1 MLELVK
7 AGGWPMIPLLLLT
20 VVGLAIIVERFWTLR
35 RKAVLPPGLGDEVR
49 AWAAR
54 GRLDPVHIES
64 LRRTSP
70 LGALLAAALDV
81 RQRPREEIRERVE
94 DVGRHLV
101 HRMERFL
108 NTLGTIAA
116 AGPLL
121 GLFGTVVGMIQ
132 MFLGILDHGVGDVN
146 QLAGGIGKA
155 LICTAAGMIVAIPA
169 LMFHRYFRGRIAGYI
184 VEMEH
189 EAITLMDTLDTRTI
203 PTAPVV
209 EAPLASSSLAPA
221 PVGVA

>member
-1 MLELVK
+1 
-7 AGGWPMIPLLLLT
+7 MIPLLL
-20 VVGLAIIVERFWTLR
+20 VSALALPIMVERFRSLR
-35 RKAVLPPGLGDEVR
+35 RKRVLPPRLGDDVR

-54 GRLDPVHIES
+54 GKLDPAHIES
-64 LRRTSP
+64 LRQNSP

-81 RQRPREEIRERVE
+81 RTRPRDQIRERIE

-101 HRMERFL
+101 HRMERYL

-132 MFLGILDHGVGDVN
+132 MFLGILDHGMGDVN

-155 LICTAAGMIVAIPA
+155 LVCTATGMVVAIPA
-169 LMFHRYFRGRIAGYI
+169 LAFHRYFRGRIAGYI
-184 VEMEH
+184 VDMEN
-189 EAITLMDTLDTRTI
+189 EAIQLLDTLDTPSASARV
-203 PTAPVV
+203 APGSHGITP
-209 EAPLASSSLAPA
+209 PLAAS
-221 PVGVA
+221 

>member
-1 MLELVK
+1 
-7 AGGWPMIPLLLLT
+7 MIPLLLLSA
-20 VVGLAIIVERFWTLR
+20 LALALIVERGWALR
-35 RKAVLPPGLGDEVR
+35 RSRVMPAKLGDEVR

-54 GRLDPVHIES
+54 AALDPAHIDS
-64 LRRTSP
+64 LRQTSP
-70 LGALLAAALDV
+70 LGTLLAAVLDMRSRSRAV
-81 RQRPREEIRERVE
+81 MREGVE

-101 HRMERFL
+101 HRMERYL

-132 MFLGILDHGVGDVN
+132 MCLGILDYGIGDVN

-155 LICTAAGMIVAIPA
+155 LVCTATGMIVAIPA

-184 VEMEH
+184 VDMEH
-189 EAITLMDTLDTRTI
+189 EAIQLLDTLDTR
-203 PTAPVV
+203 PASARVAPG
-209 EAPLASSSLAPA
+209 AIGITP
-221 PVGVA
+221 PVDAT

>member
-1 MLELVK
+1 MLELIR
-7 AGGWPMIPLLLLT
+7 AGGWPMIPLLLLSA
-20 VVGLAIIVERFWTLR
+20 VALAIIVERFWSLR
-35 RKAVLPPGLGDEVR
+35 RDRVLPPGLGDEVR
-49 AWAAR
+49 LWVGR
-54 GRLDPVHIES
+54 GKALDPSHVDS
-64 LRRTSP
+64 LRSTSP

-81 RQRPREEIRERVE
+81 RNRSREEIRERVE

-132 MFLGILDHGVGDVN
+132 MFLGIMDYGVGDVN

-155 LICTAAGMIVAIPA
+155 LVCTAAGMIVAVPA
-169 LMFHRYFRGRIAGYI
+169 LMFHRYFRARVDSYL
-184 VEMEH
+184 VDMEH
-189 EAITLMDTLDTRTI
+189 EAIQLMDAIDPRARRVAVA
-203 PTAPVV
+203 PT
-209 EAPLASSSLAPA
+209 PA
-221 PVGVA
+221 AAAYAQD

>member
-7 AGGWPMIPLLLLT
+7 AGGWPMIPLLLLS
-20 VVGLAIIVERFWTLR
+20 VLALTLIVERAWTLR
-35 RKAVLPPGLGDEVR
+35 RTAVLPPNLGKEVR
-49 AWAAR
+49 TWA
-54 GRLDPVHIES
+54 GSGKLDPAHIES

-70 LGALLAAALDV
+70 LGELLAAALDV
-81 RQRPREEIRERVE
+81 RLRPRDQIRERIE

-101 HRMERFL
+101 HKMERYL

-132 MFLGILDHGVGDVN
+132 MFLGILDHGIGDVN

-155 LICTAAGMIVAIPA
+155 LVCTAAGMIVAIPA
-169 LMFHRYFRGRIAGYI
+169 LMAHRWFRGRISEYI
-184 VEMEH
+184 VAMEH
-189 EAITLMDTLDTRTI
+189 EAIALMDTLDTR
-203 PTAPVV
+203 PATAVR
-209 EAPLASSSLAPA
+209 APQAA
-221 PVGVA
+221 